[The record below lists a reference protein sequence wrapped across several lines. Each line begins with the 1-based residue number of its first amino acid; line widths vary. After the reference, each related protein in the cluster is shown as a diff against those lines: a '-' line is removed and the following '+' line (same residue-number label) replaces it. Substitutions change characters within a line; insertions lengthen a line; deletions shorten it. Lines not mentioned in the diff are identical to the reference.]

1 MYIKMKLKKLR
12 DILIYEDDIIFMDKN
27 NNILNDNIIL
37 KTNMYLE
44 YIILDE
50 YE

>member
-1 MYIKMKLKKLR
+1 MKLKKLR

>member
-1 MYIKMKLKKLR
+1 
-12 DILIYEDDIIFMDKN
+12 MDNKN
-27 NNILNDNIIL
+27 NIISDTISLN
-37 KTNMYLE
+37 TNMYLE